1 MRFFICSVAFLAA
14 ALYADN
20 FIDPNVWTTS
30 EDNVI
35 VVDQDLPPITMPKT
49 PLPSIEPI
57 FPEEIDVQNT
67 QSAAPIVK
75 KPIVTN
81 VRPEPIADE
90 FWVQMG
96 AFADAQGAAKLENS
110 LIASGYAAKTFGGD
124 LNRVAVGPY
133 ASRRQAE
140 ESLYNLREI
149 EAAAF
154 LTTAN
159 RLR

>member
-1 MRFFICSVAFLAA
+1 MRFFICFVAFFVA

-20 FIDPNVWTTS
+20 FIDPNVWTTND
-30 EDNVI
+30 DNVI

-67 QSAAPIVK
+67 QSAAPIAK
-75 KPIVTN
+75 KPI
-81 VRPEPIADE
+81 RPDPIADE

-96 AFADAQGAAKLENS
+96 AFADAQSAARLENS

-140 ESLYNLREI
+140 ESLYNLREL